1 MENTAISIVV
11 IFCYLAVTG
20 FLAHKG
26 WKETKN
32 KEDYMLAGR
41 NVHPYIIAISYGA
54 TFISTSAIVGF
65 GGSASMF
72 GMGLLW
78 LTFMNIF
85 VGIFLAFVVWGNRAR
100 HVGQNLGALTF
111 PEIVGKRFDSKILQG
126 SFGLL
131 ITIFMPLYT
140 SVVIIGAAR
149 MIESTFNLNFNLA
162 LIVMTGIVAGYVLF
176 GGLLAVLYTDALQ
189 GTIMAIGMI
198 LLLVGT
204 YAAFGGITEAHQSL
218 ENFQLTDSYSMLT
231 NKGAPLSIF
240 GHQGFT
246 SFPTMSLGNTPA
258 DASGLNDTQG
268 IFWSVLMGL
277 IFGVGV
283 GVLAQ
288 PQLAV
293 RCMTAKN
300 KRDLTKAVGI
310 GGVFILLMTGVAFT
324 VGSLTN
330 AYFEK
335 EGVEVIKAEYNPGLS
350 NQEIRDLY
358 FKYDASG
365 KLVGRPSEYV
375 YWTDSAIPEYVN
387 YRFPSWFVILFM
399 ITLISAAMSTIS
411 GQFHAMGTSFGH
423 DFYHVWVKNAS
434 EKINAV
440 TVTKIGIGATVLVS
454 LALGYMLPPAIIAR
468 GTTIFMG
475 MCSAVFLPAY
485 TGALFWKKS
494 TRMGAIASMV
504 GGFLSWIIWTL
515 FFKASESEPLR
526 ICQWIFGKP
535 VLLNAKASLTQL
547 DPFFIAIPISIAL
560 MIIVS
565 LMTKPPEKKLIDK
578 AFKGL

>member
-1 MENTAISIVV
+1 
-11 IFCYLAVTG
+11 
-20 FLAHKG
+20 
-26 WKETKN
+26 
-32 KEDYMLAGR
+32 
-41 NVHPYIIAISYGA
+41 
-54 TFISTSAIVGF
+54 
-65 GGSASMF
+65 MF

-78 LTFMNIF
+78 LTFMNVF

-100 HVGQNLGALTF
+100 HVGKNLGALTF
-111 PEIVGKRFDSKILQG
+111 PEIVGKRFNSRFLQG

-131 ITIFMPLYT
+131 ITIFMPIYA

-149 MIESTFNLNFNLA
+149 MIESTFKLNFNLA
-162 LIVMTGIVAGYVLF
+162 LIVMTGIVAAYVLF

-189 GTIMAIGMI
+189 GTIMVIGMI

-204 YAAFGGITEAHQSL
+204 YAAFGGVTEAHQAL
-218 ENFQLTDSYSMLT
+218 ESFQVTDSYSMLT
-231 NKGAPLSIF
+231 NKGAPLSVF

-246 SFPTMSLGNTPA
+246 TFPVMSLGNTPA
-258 DASGLNDTQG
+258 NASGLNDTQG
-268 IFWSVLMGL
+268 IFWAVLMGL

-293 RCMTAKN
+293 RCMTAKS

-335 EGVEVIKAEYNPGLS
+335 EGVEVIKAEYKPTIT
-350 NQEIRDLY
+350 NQQIRDLY
-358 FKYDASG
+358 FKYDANG

-399 ITLISAAMSTIS
+399 LTLISAAMSTIS

-423 DFYHVWVKNAS
+423 DFYHVWVKKSS

-440 TVTKIGIGATVLVS
+440 TATKIGIGATVLIS
-454 LALGYMLPPAIIAR
+454 LALGYILPPAVIAR

-485 TGALFWKKS
+485 TGGLFWRRS
-494 TRMGAIASMV
+494 TRVGAIASMA
-504 GGFLSWIIWTL
+504 GGFLTWLIWTL
-515 FFKASESEPLR
+515 FFKVSESEPLR

-535 VLLNAKASLTQL
+535 CLLNAKASLTQL
-547 DPFFIAIPISIAL
+547 DPFFIAIPIAVAL

-565 LMTKPPEKKLIDK
+565 LLTQPPEKKLIDK
-578 AFKGL
+578 AFEGL

>member
-1 MENTAISIVV
+1 MENVTISIIV
-11 IFCYLAVTG
+11 IFIYLGVIG
-20 FLAHKG
+20 YLAHKG
-26 WKETKN
+26 WKETKDN
-32 KEDYMLAGR
+32 EDYMLGGR

-85 VGIFLAFVVWGNRAR
+85 VGIFLAFVVWGTRAR

-111 PEIVGKRFDSKILQG
+111 PEIVGKRFNCKFLQG

-131 ITIFMPLYT
+131 ITLFMPIYA

-162 LIVMTGIVAGYVLF
+162 LIAMTGIVAGYVLF
-176 GGLLAVLYTDALQ
+176 GGLLAVLYNDALQ

-204 YAAFGGITEAHQSL
+204 YSAFGGISEAHQAL
-218 ENFQLTDSYSMLT
+218 ENFQLTDSYSILT
-231 NKGAPLSIF
+231 NRGAPLTVF

-246 SFPTMSLGNTPA
+246 SFPVMSLGNTPA

-324 VGSLTN
+324 VGALTN
-330 AYFEK
+330 AYFENQ
-335 EGVEVIKAEYNPGLS
+335 GVEVIDSGFDPALT
-350 NQEIRDLY
+350 NQQIRDMY
-358 FKYDASG
+358 FQYDENG

-375 YWTDSAIPEYVN
+375 YWTDSAMPEYVN
-387 YRFPSWFVILFM
+387 YHFPSWFVVLFM
-399 ITLISAAMSTIS
+399 LTLISAAMSTIS
-411 GQFHAMGTSFGH
+411 SQFHVMGTSFGH
-423 DFYHVWVKNAS
+423 DFYHVWVKKAS
-434 EKINAV
+434 EKINAMNA
-440 TVTKIGIGATVLVS
+440 TKIGIGVTVLIS
-454 LALGYMLPPAIIAR
+454 LALGYILPPAIIAR
-468 GTTIFMG
+468 GTTIFFG

-485 TGALFWKKS
+485 TGALFWRKA
-494 TRMGAIASMV
+494 TRIGAIASMA
-504 GGFLSWIIWTL
+504 GGLLSWLIWTL
-515 FFKASESEPLR
+515 FFKVSESQPLR
-526 ICQWIFGKP
+526 ICQWIFGRP
-535 VLLNAKASLTQL
+535 TLLHPSASLAQL
-547 DPFFIAIPISIAL
+547 DSFFIAIPIAVAL

-565 LMTKPPEKKLIDK
+565 LLTKPPEKELIDK
-578 AFKGL
+578 AFDGV

>member
-1 MENTAISIVV
+1 MENVAISIIILVAYLV
-11 IFCYLAVTG
+11 ITG
-20 FLAHKG
+20 FLAHRG

-32 KEDYMLAGR
+32 NEDYMLAGR
-41 NVHPYIIAISYGA
+41 KVHPYIIAISYGA

-78 LTFMNIF
+78 LTFMNVF

-100 HVGQNLGALTF
+100 HIGKNLGALTF
-111 PEIVGKRFDSKILQG
+111 PEIVGKRFNCKFLQG

-131 ITIFMPLYT
+131 ITVFMPIYA

-149 MIESTFNLNFNLA
+149 MIESIFNLNFNLA
-162 LIVMTGIVAGYVLF
+162 LIVMTGIVAIYVLF

-189 GTIMAIGMI
+189 GTIMVVGMI

-204 YAAFGGITEAHQSL
+204 YAAFGGVTEAHQAL
-218 ENFQLTDSYSMLT
+218 ENFQFTDSYAILT
-231 NKGAPLSIF
+231 NKGAPLSVF

-246 SFPTMSLGNTPA
+246 TFPVMSLGNIPA
-258 DASGLNDTQG
+258 SASGLNDTQG
-268 IFWSVLMGL
+268 IFWAVLMGL

-293 RCMTAKN
+293 RCMTAKS

-330 AYFEK
+330 VYFEK
-335 EGVEVIKAEYNPGLS
+335 EGVEVIKAEYKPTLT
-350 NQEIRDLY
+350 NQQIRDLY
-358 FKYDASG
+358 FKYDENG
-365 KLVGRPSEYV
+365 KLIGRPSEYV

-399 ITLISAAMSTIS
+399 LTLLSAAMSTIS

-423 DFYHVWVKNAS
+423 DFYHVWIKNSS

-440 TVTKIGIGATVLVS
+440 TATKVGIGATVLIS
-454 LALGYMLPPAIIAR
+454 LALGYILPPAVIAR

-485 TGALFWKKS
+485 TGALFWKRS
-494 TRMGAIASMV
+494 TREGAIASMV
-504 GGFLSWIIWTL
+504 GGFLSWLIWTL
-515 FFKASESEPLR
+515 FFKVSESEPLR
-526 ICQWIFGKP
+526 ICNLIFGKSC
-535 VLLNAKASLTQL
+535 LLNAKASLTQL
-547 DPFFIAIPISIAL
+547 DPFFIAIPIAVVL
-560 MIIVS
+560 MVVVS
-565 LMTKPPEKKLIDK
+565 FLTKPPEQKLIDK
-578 AFKGL
+578 AFEGI